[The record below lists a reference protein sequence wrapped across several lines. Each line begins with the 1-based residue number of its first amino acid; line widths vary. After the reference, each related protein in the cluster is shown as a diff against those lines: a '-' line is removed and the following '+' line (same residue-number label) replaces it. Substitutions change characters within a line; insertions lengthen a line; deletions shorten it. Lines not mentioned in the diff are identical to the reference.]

1 MNHRTELDRFK
12 RAEAQTKLASCH
24 VDWEFY
30 CSATK
35 KEWIISM
42 TIGDT
47 DSPTALI
54 DTRVQEW
61 NVIATTGDTT
71 VPYHCKQ
78 TCRKVMDSFFWYSFD
93 KPSIH
98 MDQVHPG
105 VFQQLMPT
113 ARRMAHDDPVWGG
126 EK

>member
-1 MNHRTELDRFK
+1 MQRHAELEQFK
-12 RAEAQTKLASCH
+12 RAEAQTKVASCH

-35 KEWIISM
+35 KDWIISM

-61 NVIATTGDTT
+61 NVIATTGDTSS
-71 VPYHCKQ
+71 VPLQ
-78 TCRKVMDSFFWYSFD
+78 RDMLQGDGFFLWYNLIN
-93 KPSIH
+93 PRSIWIKFILIRVSTINA
-98 MDQVHPG
+98 DRETDG
-105 VFQQLMPT
+105 S
-113 ARRMAHDDPVWGG
+113 
-126 EK
+126 

>member
-1 MNHRTELDRFK
+1 MQRHAELERFK
-12 RAEAQTKLASCH
+12 KAEAQTKLASCH

-35 KEWIISM
+35 KDWIISM

-54 DTRVQEW
+54 DTRVQE
-61 NVIATTGDTT
+61 
-71 VPYHCKQ
+71 
-78 TCRKVMDSFFWYSFD
+78 
-93 KPSIH
+93 PSIH

-113 ARRMAHDDPVWGG
+113 ARRMAHDDPIWGG